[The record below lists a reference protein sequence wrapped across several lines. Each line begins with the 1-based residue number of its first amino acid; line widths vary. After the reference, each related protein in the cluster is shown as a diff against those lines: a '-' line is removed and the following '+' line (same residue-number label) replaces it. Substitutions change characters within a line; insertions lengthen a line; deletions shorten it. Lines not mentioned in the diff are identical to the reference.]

1 MDDAVGDNDGQSERG
16 ESTPPTVLIA
26 ASTGGS
32 PAVQSILGALPR
44 TLGCRV
50 LVVQHLPKT
59 FTGRFAERL
68 DTRSGLSVREASA
81 IGTVGPNEA
90 VVARGG
96 NHLEV
101 TADDGERLEFVLTD
115 DEPIHSVRPAADVT
129 FHSAATTETAP
140 LVGVVLSGMGADGA
154 VGAEWVAAA
163 DGTVI
168 VQDPETASF
177 PVMPENT
184 IETGVVDEILPPEEI
199 PDAIIEAAEPSRLS
213 LE

>member
-1 MDDAVGDNDGQSERG
+1 MGDTVGDNGGEGERR
-16 ESTPPTVLIA
+16 ESAPPTVLLA

-32 PAVQSILGALPR
+32 PAVQSILASLPQ

-50 LVVQHLPKT
+50 LVVQHLPRT

-68 DTRSGLSVREASA
+68 NTRSELTVREASA
-81 IGTVGPNEA
+81 TGAVGPNEA

-96 NHLEV
+96 KHLEV
-101 TADDGERLEFVLTD
+101 TADDGENLQFVLTD

-129 FHSAATTETAP
+129 FHSTATTAESP

-154 VGAEWVAAA
+154 VGVEWVAAEG
-163 DGTVI
+163 GTVI

-177 PVMPENT
+177 PVMPENA
-184 IETGVVDEILPPEEI
+184 IETGVVDETLPPEEI
-199 PDAIIEAAEPSRLS
+199 PDAIVEAAGRSN
-213 LE
+213 